1 MQCRQR
7 PSLNPRTFQ
16 GIKSIFLCL
25 GILAGV
31 MQRSCLGFSPLSTS
45 VLLALFTNSHCISH
59 VLHRFP
65 VSQLSA
71 GWSTH
76 PCSRQTHCSAALPAV
91 NR

>member
-45 VLLALFTNSHCISH
+45 VLLALFTAIAFHMFCIALLCPSSVQDGALTLAPDKH
-59 VLHRFP
+59 IAL
-65 VSQLSA
+65 QL
-71 GWSTH
+71 
-76 PCSRQTHCSAALPAV
+76 CLL
-91 NR
+91 